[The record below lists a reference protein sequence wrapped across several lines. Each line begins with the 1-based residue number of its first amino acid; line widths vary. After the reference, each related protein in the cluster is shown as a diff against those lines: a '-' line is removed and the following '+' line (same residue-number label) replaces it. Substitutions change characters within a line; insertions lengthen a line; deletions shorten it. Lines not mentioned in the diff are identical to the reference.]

1 MPRGWR
7 HAAAAGHYNS
17 PMDIAI
23 VLLLTA
29 GCVYVLVKEKL
40 RVDLAAIFV
49 SIALVATRVL
59 TPEQGL
65 SGFSNSATVTVAAMF
80 VLSAGLSR
88 TGALNAATAI
98 LVKIARWAPWLAVL
112 VTMLA
117 AGAASAFINNTAV
130 VAVLLPVALEM
141 GRAAGISPSRL
152 LMPLSFASM
161 FGGVC
166 TLIGTSTNI
175 LVSSIAEKHGLPAFA
190 MFEPSPLGLI
200 MAGAGMAYMFLI
212 GIRLIEERRGTADL
226 TEFFDMGRYLTDV
239 VLGPEAK
246 SVGKVA
252 AHSPLVKDLDVEI
265 LAVFRNGQRLAEPPE
280 QIVLQAGDVVRLN
293 CDTARL
299 EKLQHRLGVS
309 LISHLGW
316 RDQDLEGEDLELL
329 EAVVAP
335 NSPLIGETL
344 KSLRFKDA
352 YGAKVLAIR
361 HHGQVAQTKLDSVPL
376 HPGDTL
382 LLSVPHTHLEEI
394 ARNPAF
400 VLVTRKVMPKY
411 RGRKA
416 LLAVAIIAGVV
427 AVSALKIAPIVVA
440 ALAGAA
446 LMVVAG
452 CLKPDEVYPAVDWK
466 VILMM
471 AGLIPL
477 GTAIETTGLAA
488 LLAKFITAVFGFFGP
503 VVFLSALYLCTS
515 LLTEVMSNTA
525 TAVLLAPIAISSAQA
540 LGVDSRPFLVAVMFV
555 ASSSFMTPVGYQTN
569 TLIFG
574 PGGYKFRDFLRAG
587 GPLNVIFWI
596 LATIFIPQF
605 WPFHP

>member
-1 MPRGWR
+1 
-7 HAAAAGHYNS
+7 
-17 PMDIAI
+17 MDAVI
-23 VLLLTA
+23 VLLLA
-29 GCVYVLVKEKL
+29 SGCVYVLATEKL

-49 SIALVATRVL
+49 AIALIATRVL

-80 VLSAGLSR
+80 VLSAGLAR
-88 TGALNAATAI
+88 TGALQSVTALLI
-98 LVKIARWAPWLAVL
+98 KVAKRLPWLAVL
-112 VTMLA
+112 LTMIV
-117 AGAASAFINNTAV
+117 AGVASAFINNTAV
-130 VAVLLPVALEM
+130 VAVLLPVVLEM
-141 GRAAGISPSRL
+141 GRAARLSPSRL

-175 LVSSIAEKHGLPAFA
+175 LVSSIAEKHGLRPFTL
-190 MFEPSPLGLI
+190 FEPSPLGLI
-200 MAGAGMAYMFLI
+200 MAAAGMAYMFLI
-212 GIRLIEERRGTADL
+212 GIRLIPERRAGADL
-226 TEFFDMGRYLTDV
+226 TEVFDIGQYLTDV

-246 SVGKVA
+246 SVGTVA
-252 AHSPLVKDLDVEI
+252 AFSPLAKDLDVEI

-280 QIVLQAGDVVRLN
+280 QIVLEPGDVIRLN
-293 CDTARL
+293 CDTSRL
-299 EKLQHRLGVS
+299 EKLQNRFGVS

-316 RDQDLEGEDLELL
+316 RDQDVEGDATELV

-344 KSLRFKDA
+344 KSLQFKDA

-361 HHGQVAQTKLDSVPL
+361 HHGQLAQSKLDSVPL
-376 HPGDTL
+376 HAGDTL
-382 LLSVPHTHLEEI
+382 LLSVPRERLEPV

-400 VLVTRKVMPKY
+400 VMVTRKAMPRY
-411 RGRKA
+411 RTRKA
-416 LLAVAIIAGVV
+416 LLAAAIIAAVV

-440 ALAGAA
+440 ALTGAA
-446 LMVVAG
+446 LLVVTG
-452 CLKPDEVYPAVDWK
+452 CLKPEEVYPAVDWK
-466 VILMM
+466 VILML

-488 LLAKFITAVFGFFGP
+488 QLSAFIVAVFGWFGP

-515 LLTEVMSNTA
+515 LLTEVMSNSA
-525 TAVLLAPIAISSAQA
+525 TAVLLTPIAISSAQA
-540 LGVDSRPFLVAVMFV
+540 MGVDSRPFLVAVMFA

-574 PGGYKFRDFLRAG
+574 PGAYKVKDFLRVG
-587 GPLNVIFWI
+587 TPLNLIFWI
-596 LATIFIPQF
+596 LATIFIPQY

>member
-1 MPRGWR
+1 M
-7 HAAAAGHYNS
+7 
-17 PMDIAI
+17 
-23 VLLLTA
+23 
-29 GCVYVLVKEKL
+29 
-40 RVDLAAIFV
+40 
-49 SIALVATRVL
+49 
-59 TPEQGL
+59 
-65 SGFSNSATVTVAAMF
+65 
-80 VLSAGLSR
+80 LSAGLSR
-88 TGALNAATAI
+88 TGVLNAPTAV
-98 LVKIARWAPWLAVL
+98 LVKLARWMPWLAVL
-112 VTMLA
+112 VMMIA

-141 GRAAGISPSRL
+141 GRAANVSVSRL

-175 LVSSIAEKHGLPAFA
+175 LVSSIAEKHGLRPFT
-190 MFEPSPLGLI
+190 MFEPAPLGLI
-200 MAGAGMAYMFLI
+200 LSAAGMAYMFLV

-226 TEFFDMGRYLTDV
+226 TEFFDVGRYLTDV

-252 AHSPLVKDLDVEI
+252 AHSPLVKDLDVAI

-299 EKLQHRLGVS
+299 EKLQQRFGVS

-335 NSPLIGETL
+335 NSQLIGETL
-344 KSLRFKDA
+344 KSLRFKDT

-376 HPGDTL
+376 RAGDTL
-382 LLSVPHTHLEEI
+382 LLSVPRRHLEEI

-416 LLAVAIIAGVV
+416 LLAVAILAGVV
-427 AVSALKIAPIVVA
+427 GLSALNIAPIVVA

-446 LMVVAG
+446 LMVVTG
-452 CLKPDEVYPAVDWK
+452 CLKPEEVYPAVDWK
-466 VILMM
+466 VVLML

-477 GTAIETTGLAA
+477 GTAMETTGLAA
-488 LLAKFITAVFGFFGP
+488 MLARFIAAVFGWAGP
-503 VVFLSALYLCTS
+503 VAFLAALYLCTS

-540 LGVDSRPFLVAVMFV
+540 MGVDSRPFLVAVMFA

-574 PGGYKFRDFLRAG
+574 PGGYKFRDFLRVGA
-587 GPLNVIFWI
+587 PLNLIFWI
-596 LATIFIPQF
+596 LSVIFIPKY

>member
-1 MPRGWR
+1 MELCGRLR
-7 HAAAAGHYNS
+7 LLA
-17 PMDIAI
+17 MDAVI

-49 SIALVATRVL
+49 SIALIATRVL

-65 SGFSNSATVTVAAMF
+65 AGFSNSATVTVAAMF

-88 TGALNAATAI
+88 TGALNAATALLI
-98 LVKIARWAPWLAVL
+98 KLANWVPWLAVL
-112 VTMLA
+112 VVMLVSA
-117 AGAASAFINNTAV
+117 AASAFINNTAV
-130 VAVLLPVALEM
+130 VAVLLPVVLEM
-141 GRAAGISPSRL
+141 GRAAKLSPSRL

-175 LVSSIAEKHGLPAFA
+175 LVSSITEKHGLPAFT
-190 MFEPSPLGLI
+190 MFEPAPLGLI
-200 MAGAGMAYMFLI
+200 MASAGMAYMFLV
-212 GIRLIEERRGTADL
+212 GIRLIEERRASTEL
-226 TEFFDMGRYLTDV
+226 TEVFELGRYLTDV
-239 VLGPEAK
+239 VLGPQAK
-246 SVGKVA
+246 SVGTVA
-252 AHSPLVKDLDVEI
+252 ARSPLVKDLDVEI
-265 LAVFRNGQRLAEPPE
+265 LAVFRKGRRLNLPPE
-280 QIVLQAGDVVRLN
+280 EIVLEAGDVIRLN
-293 CDTARL
+293 CDAGRI
-299 EKLQHRLGVS
+299 EKLQHRHGVS

-316 RDQDLEGEDLELL
+316 RDYDLEGEDVELV

-361 HHGQVAQTKLDSVPL
+361 HHGQVAQDKLDNVPL
-376 HPGDTL
+376 SAGDTL
-382 LLSVPHTHLEEI
+382 LLSVTQDRLESI
-394 ARNPAF
+394 ATNPAF
-400 VLVTRKVMPKY
+400 VLVTRKAMPRY
-411 RGRKA
+411 RRDKA
-416 LLAVAIIAGVV
+416 LVAVVILAGVV
-427 AVSALKIAPIVVA
+427 AAAALKIAPIVVA
-440 ALAGAA
+440 ALTGAA

-466 VILMM
+466 VILML

-488 LLAKFITAVFGFFGP
+488 LLAKFIAAVFGHFGP
-503 VVFLSALYLCTS
+503 AVLLSALYLATS
-515 LLTEVMSNTA
+515 LLTEVMSNSA

-540 LGVDSRPFLVAVMFV
+540 MGVDARPFLVAVMFA

-569 TLIFG
+569 TLIYG
-574 PGGYKFRDFLRAG
+574 PGAYKFRDFLRVG
-587 GPLNVIFWI
+587 TPLNLIFWI
-596 LATIFIPQF
+596 LATIFIPRY

>member
-1 MPRGWR
+1 
-7 HAAAAGHYNS
+7 
-17 PMDIAI
+17 MDAVI
-23 VLLLTA
+23 VLLLA
-29 GCVYVLVKEKL
+29 SGCVYVLATEKL

-49 SIALVATRVL
+49 AIALIATRVL

-80 VLSAGLSR
+80 VLSAGLAR
-88 TGALNAATAI
+88 TGALQSVTALLI
-98 LVKIARWAPWLAVL
+98 KVAKRLPWLAVL
-112 VTMLA
+112 LTMIV
-117 AGAASAFINNTAV
+117 AGVASAFINNTAV
-130 VAVLLPVALEM
+130 VAVLLPVVLEM
-141 GRAAGISPSRL
+141 GRAARLSPSRL

-175 LVSSIAEKHGLPAFA
+175 LVSSIAEKHGLRPFTL
-190 MFEPSPLGLI
+190 FEPSPLGLI
-200 MAGAGMAYMFLI
+200 MAAAGMAYMFLI
-212 GIRLIEERRGTADL
+212 GIRLIPERRAGADL
-226 TEFFDMGRYLTDV
+226 TEVFDIGQYLTDV

-246 SVGKVA
+246 SVGTVA
-252 AHSPLVKDLDVEI
+252 AFSPLAKDLDVEI

-280 QIVLQAGDVVRLN
+280 QIVLEPGDVIRLN
-293 CDTARL
+293 CDTSRL
-299 EKLQHRLGVS
+299 EKLQNRFGVS

-316 RDQDLEGEDLELL
+316 RDQDVEGDATELV

-344 KSLRFKDA
+344 KSLQFKDA

-361 HHGQVAQTKLDSVPL
+361 HHGQLAQSKLDSVPL
-376 HPGDTL
+376 HAGDTL
-382 LLSVPHTHLEEI
+382 LLSVPRERLEPV

-400 VLVTRKVMPKY
+400 VMVTRKAMPRY
-411 RGRKA
+411 RTRKA
-416 LLAVAIIAGVV
+416 LLAVAIIAAVV

-440 ALAGAA
+440 ALTGAA
-446 LMVVAG
+446 LLVVTG
-452 CLKPDEVYPAVDWK
+452 CLKPEEVYPAVDWK
-466 VILMM
+466 VILML

-488 LLAKFITAVFGFFGP
+488 QLSAFIVAVFGWFGP

-515 LLTEVMSNTA
+515 LLTEVMSNSA
-525 TAVLLAPIAISSAQA
+525 TAVLLTPIAISSAQA
-540 LGVDSRPFLVAVMFV
+540 MGVDSRPFLVAVMFA

-574 PGGYKFRDFLRAG
+574 PGAYKVKDFLRVG
-587 GPLNVIFWI
+587 TPLNLIFWI
-596 LATIFIPQF
+596 LATIFIPQY